1 MGISLEKGSSLS
13 LKKDSGADL
22 TQVRMGLGWD
32 QAKRGIFGLGGGE
45 IDLDASVLMFD
56 GSKRLVDT
64 VFFNQL
70 TSKDRSIT
78 HGGDNLTGAGD
89 GDDEQ
94 INVNLQ
100 AVDSN
105 IQSLVFVIT
114 SYSGQKFDKIENVF
128 CRVVD
133 LSSPGQKEIV
143 RYDLGKDKGNT
154 NAQIMAVVQRA
165 GSGWTFKALG
175 VAADGKVPS
184 ALVEPAR
191 NVI

>member
-1 MGISLEKGSSLS
+1 MGISLEKGASLS
-13 LKKDSGADL
+13 LKKDSGDNL
-22 TQVRMGLGWD
+22 TNVRLGLGWD
-32 QAKRGIFGLGGGE
+32 QAKRGLFGMGSKE

-70 TSKDRSIT
+70 TSKDRSVL
-78 HGGDNLTGAGD
+78 HGGDNLTGEGD

-94 INVNLQ
+94 ITVNLS

-114 SYSGQKFDKIENVF
+114 SYSGQKFDKVENVF

-143 RYDLGKDKGNT
+143 RYDLGREKGT
-154 NAQIMAVVQRA
+154 TDAQIMAVVQRA
-165 GSGWTFKALG
+165 GNGWTFKALG
-175 VAADGKVPS
+175 IPATGKVPS
-184 ALVEPAR
+184 ALVGPSQA
-191 NVI
+191 VI

>member
-1 MGISLEKGSSLS
+1 MGISLEKGASLS
-13 LKKDSGADL
+13 LKKDSGDNL
-22 TQVRMGLGWD
+22 TKVRMGLGWD
-32 QAKRGIFGLGGGE
+32 QAKRGIFGFGNKE

-70 TSKDRSIT
+70 TSKDRSVK
-78 HGGDNLTGAGD
+78 HGGDNLTGEGD

-94 INVNLQ
+94 INVDLS

-133 LSSPGQKEIV
+133 LASPGQKEIV
-143 RYDLGKDKGNT
+143 RYNLGREKGT
-154 NAQIMAVVQRA
+154 TDAQIMAVVQRA
-165 GSGWTFKALG
+165 GNGWTFKALG
-175 VAADGKVPS
+175 IPANGRVPS
-184 ALVEPAR
+184 ALVEPSRA
-191 NVI
+191 VI